1 MSQTMKHATQR
12 ATARAMTHAATH
24 DARRTGGRAAEPGA
38 KEVEDAGRR
47 RLLRLGAAGL
57 LGQGLMPESALALVT
72 GAPSAVD
79 GVLPLRRL
87 GAGGPLVPAVG
98 LGCMGMS
105 EFYGKADARAVRRT
119 LDAALERG
127 TMLLDTAD
135 MYGSGANE
143 RLLGQYLRGR
153 RSGAVVATKF
163 GIVRERQ
170 GWHVDNRPAYVKAAC
185 EASLR
190 RLGIDCIDIYY
201 AHRIDPGHPV
211 EDMIGAMAQLVKEGK
226 VRAIGLSEAA
236 PSTIRRAHAVHPI
249 AAVETEYSLFSR
261 EPERELIPLCAEIG
275 AAFVPYAPLSRG
287 LLGGQAAPAAK
298 LEADDFRKHLPRF
311 QADNFRQNQAIVAA
325 FAALARRRECSSATL
340 ALAWLL
346 GQGAHRVPIPGT
358 RRADHL
364 ADNLA
369 AASLQ
374 LSAEERAEIE
384 RLFPVGVAHG
394 KRYSDKELT
403 TVDL

>member
-1 MSQTMKHATQR
+1 MKQAIKHAMKHELK
-12 ATARAMTHAATH
+12 HELNHELKHDSAAI
-24 DARRTGGRAAEPGA
+24 G
-38 KEVEDAGRR
+38 DAGRR
-47 RLLRLGAAGL
+47 RVLQWGALGL
-57 LGQGLMPESALALVT
+57 LGQALAPALALASAAAPAT
-72 GAPSAVD
+72 ADGA
-79 GVLPLRRL
+79 LPLRRL

-127 TMLLDTAD
+127 TMLLDSAD
-135 MYGSGANE
+135 MYGSGENE
-143 RLLGQYLRGR
+143 RMLGEYLRGR
-153 RSGAVVATKF
+153 RARAVVATKF
-163 GIVRERQ
+163 GIVREQQ

-190 RLGIDCIDIYY
+190 RLGTDCIDIYY
-201 AHRIDPGHPV
+201 AHRIDPAHPV
-211 EDMIGAMAQLVKEGK
+211 EDMIGAMARLVQEGK
-226 VRAIGLSEAA
+226 VRAIGLSEASA
-236 PSTIRRAHAVHPI
+236 STIRRAHAVHPI

-261 EPERELIPLCAEIG
+261 EPEREIIPLCAQIG

-287 LLGGQAAPAAK
+287 LLGGQASPASA
-298 LEADDFRKHLPRF
+298 LEADDFRTHLPRF
-311 QADNFRQNQAIVAA
+311 QPDNFRQNQAIVEA
-325 FAALARRRECSSATL
+325 FAALARRRQCSSATL

-346 GQGAHRVPIPGT
+346 GQGPHLIPIPGT
-358 RRADHL
+358 RRADHV

-374 LSAEERAEIE
+374 LSGAERAAIE
-384 RLFPVGVAHG
+384 QLFPLGAAHG
-394 KRYSDKELT
+394 KRYSDQELT

>member
-1 MSQTMKHATQR
+1 MKQAMKHA
-12 ATARAMTHAATH
+12 MKHELNHEFNHELKYDSAAI
-24 DARRTGGRAAEPGA
+24 G
-38 KEVEDAGRR
+38 DAGRR
-47 RLLRLGAAGL
+47 RVLQWGALGL
-57 LGQGLMPESALALVT
+57 LGQALAPPLALASAAAPAT
-72 GAPSAVD
+72 ADGA
-79 GVLPLRRL
+79 LPLRRL

-127 TMLLDTAD
+127 TMLLDSAD
-135 MYGSGANE
+135 MYGSGENE
-143 RLLGQYLRGR
+143 RMLGEYLRGR
-153 RSGAVVATKF
+153 RARAVIATKF
-163 GIVRERQ
+163 GIVREQQ

-190 RLGIDCIDIYY
+190 RLGTDCIDIYY
-201 AHRIDPGHPV
+201 AHRIDPAHPV
-211 EDMIGAMAQLVKEGK
+211 EDMIGAMARLVQEGK
-226 VRAIGLSEAA
+226 VRAIGLSEASA
-236 PSTIRRAHAVHPI
+236 STIRRAHAVHPI

-261 EPERELIPLCAEIG
+261 EPEREIIPLCARIG

-287 LLGGQAAPAAK
+287 LLGGQASPAGA
-298 LEADDFRKHLPRF
+298 LEADDFRTHLPRF
-311 QADNFRQNQAIVAA
+311 QPGNFRQNQAIVEA
-325 FAALARRRECSSATL
+325 FAALARRRGCSSATL

-346 GQGAHRVPIPGT
+346 GQGPHLIPIPGT

-374 LSAEERAEIE
+374 LSGAERAAIE
-384 RLFPVGVAHG
+384 QLFPLGAAHG
-394 KRYSDKELT
+394 KRYSDQELT